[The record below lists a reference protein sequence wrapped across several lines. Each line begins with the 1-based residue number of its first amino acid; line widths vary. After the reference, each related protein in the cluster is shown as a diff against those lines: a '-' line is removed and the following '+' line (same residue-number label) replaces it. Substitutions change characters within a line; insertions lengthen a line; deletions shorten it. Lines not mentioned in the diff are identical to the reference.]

1 MLRGSKPGA
10 APATSSCAQRWPP
23 HPGGGLSAYYSQP
36 ALQADGAAASCLPRR
51 AVPTAGLPC
60 RLGTSA
66 RRVRCTGRL
75 PNHGGAAG
83 ARSRTWLRS
92 RPCRRVV
99 PAIARGRYARP
110 GNIARPV
117 RPEHRL
123 PARRCGEPAVDC
135 QLRRAAARNGGD
147 SRGSDTM
154 SDSITIDTARLPLLL
169 GELRLPTI
177 GKLWQSFTARAD
189 REGWPSARLLA
200 TLAELELAERAQRRT
215 QRLRGGMR
223 LFGPSG
229 SGKSHL
235 GAALGHALVENGYR
249 VLFTRTT
256 DLVQRLQTARQSL
269 SLESAIEKLDKYHL
283 IILDNLCTVN
293 RDQAETSAL
302 FELIA
307 SRYER
312 RSLLVTSNRP
322 FGEWTTVFP
331 DAAMTL
337 AAVDRLVHH
346 AVILEMNVQS
356 CRQRSA
362 ATRHKQRPP
371 SDSKGDT
378 KQKEIITA

>member
-1 MLRGSKPGA
+1 
-10 APATSSCAQRWPP
+10 
-23 HPGGGLSAYYSQP
+23 
-36 ALQADGAAASCLPRR
+36 
-51 AVPTAGLPC
+51 
-60 RLGTSA
+60 
-66 RRVRCTGRL
+66 
-75 PNHGGAAG
+75 
-83 ARSRTWLRS
+83 
-92 RPCRRVV
+92 
-99 PAIARGRYARP
+99 
-110 GNIARPV
+110 
-117 RPEHRL
+117 
-123 PARRCGEPAVDC
+123 
-135 QLRRAAARNGGD
+135 
-147 SRGSDTM
+147 M

-200 TLAELELAERAQRRT
+200 TLAELVLAERAQRRT
-215 QRLRGGMR
+215 QRHLLAARLPPGKTLGSSDFASVPMISHAHVTALASGDAWLKKGVNIL

-269 SLESAIEKLDKYHL
+269 FLESAIEKLDKYHL
-283 IILDNLCTVN
+283 IILDDLCYVN

-356 CRQRSA
+356 YRQRSA
-362 ATRHKQRPP
+362 AIRQKQRPS

-378 KQKEIITA
+378 KQKEIITASSA